1 MQSCHRICSL
11 SVKAL
16 RGQFSSVG
24 NISTKKGIFCTPIGK
39 LYTSNEFVKNNPL
52 LYSNKTTH
60 VVQHGKAY
68 LSQASNPSLSSATSD
83 SQESSDTFRYTLELL
98 DVSHIVE
105 STNNAPQLSNNRNLL
120 IYRVVYRYK
129 WIPFIALLSRL
140 KLSMTGISCL
150 TTPPIVY
157 FELYDKEIVENI
169 NVLLGCWG
177 FSVATLF
184 IVSEVF
190 RRCLG
195 ILYINQD
202 NSKVFIIETFILVAH
217 YKG

>member
-39 LYTSNEFVKNNPL
+39 LYTSNEFVKNNHL

-83 SQESSDTFRYTLELL
+83 SQENSDTFRYTLELL
-98 DVSHIVE
+98 DISHIV
-105 STNNAPQLSNNRNLL
+105 NALQLSNNRNLL

-202 NSKVFIIETFILVAH
+202 NSKVYIIETFN
-217 YKG
+217 